1 MKIKNF
7 CRWLI
12 NTFKT
17 MLQAY
22 IVISFCS
29 FALVY
34 FYDYYPIYPISY
46 ITLGWFLALFFPML
60 SVAYNM
66 VRQRVKQKEVISSYR
81 QDKLWDVYFPFK
93 GEVAEF
99 EFEKFLWKHL
109 SRFYNSFEYAGF
121 SLLAGTLTFIIY
133 FLLASKF
140 GTSSDLKSWNFESQ
154 KWAVLVGSAFLGS
167 YSGSI
172 VLALRRYRTFDLR
185 PTVFLQI
192 TVALIAGTL
201 AGSFLTVLYP
211 DYRLGVLAFII
222 GFLTAINIRFLSR
235 IMRKFFAKITQVP
248 LPPQIPADL
257 NSVIKNEEA
266 IESLNRIS
274 IFSVRELACTDPIPL
289 YFNMP
294 QQNSA
299 INSMI
304 DQAVLH
310 FHFPHIVQQL
320 ERLHIQCFSQLLT
333 RIGMKIENRESKW
346 PEKVEIIDDGKK
358 GDKQL
363 LEAVKAIVK
372 SGQHHKILGLCLYHY
387 REALF
392 RVESKEKERIIKKGQ
407 KE

>member
-1 MKIKNF
+1 MKFKKF
-7 CRWLI
+7 CRLLS
-12 NTFKT
+12 NGFKT
-17 MLQAY
+17 IFLTVI
-22 IVISFCS
+22 IVFFCGI
-29 FALVY
+29 ALWY
-34 FYDYYPIYPISY
+34 FGDDYKIYPISY
-46 ITLGWFLALFFPML
+46 ITFGWLLALFFPAL
-60 SVAYNM
+60 SITYNVA
-66 VRQRVKQKEVISSYR
+66 RQRVKLKEVLNLFR
-81 QDKLWDVYFPFK
+81 QDKLWDVYFPRT
-93 GEVAEF
+93 GEEAEY
-99 EFEKFLWKHL
+99 EFEKFLWKRL
-109 SRFYNSFEYAGF
+109 YAYYNRFESVGF
-121 SLLAGTLTFIIY
+121 SLLIGAIVFIMY
-133 FLLASKF
+133 FLLADVL
-140 GTSSDLKSWNFESQ
+140 GASSELKSWDFESQ
-154 KWAVLVGSAFLGS
+154 KWAALIGSSFLGS

-185 PTVFLQI
+185 PTVFLQVA
-192 TVALIAGTL
+192 VALIAGTL
-201 AGSFLTVLYP
+201 AGAFITVLYP
-211 DYRLGVLAFII
+211 TYQLGVLAFIV

-235 IMRKFFAKITQVP
+235 LMRKFFAKITQVP
-248 LPPQIPADL
+248 LPPLVPSDL

-310 FHFPHIVQQL
+310 FHFPHIVHQL
-320 ERLHIQCFSQLLT
+320 ERLHIQSFSQLLT
-333 RIGMKIENRESKW
+333 RVGMKIENRESKW

-358 GDKQL
+358 EDKQL
-363 LEAVKAIVK
+363 LEAAKAIVK

-392 RVESKEKERIIKKGQ
+392 REESKEKESITKKGV